1 MYWLLF
7 EALIR
12 CLRSTEWGHPEI
24 AVNARSFQLDYIP
37 ILHFDLLCP
46 RSTSETTD
54 QDLRRATSRY
64 REPNALSFPS
74 RVRFVQ

>member
-37 ILHFDLLCP
+37 IPHFDLLCP

-74 RVRFVQ
+74 QVRFVQ